1 VTWKRFVQKIVVSII
16 PGTGGRRRGR
26 CSMAEAH
33 AAMECYFDE
42 FGYFCIEVYQDDHWQ
57 SPMRVPREAM
67 DGFSFYAFGK
77 TFTISSTPES
87 FSVMPT
93 QIQLP
98 SEAYD

>member
-1 VTWKRFVQKIVVSII
+1 VDVYKFGGWNSAVT
-16 PGTGGRRRGR
+16 
-26 CSMAEAH
+26 
-33 AAMECYFDE
+33 
-42 FGYFCIEVYQDDHWQ
+42 
-57 SPMRVPREAM
+57 VPIGKM
-67 DGFSFYAFGK
+67 DGFRFQALGK